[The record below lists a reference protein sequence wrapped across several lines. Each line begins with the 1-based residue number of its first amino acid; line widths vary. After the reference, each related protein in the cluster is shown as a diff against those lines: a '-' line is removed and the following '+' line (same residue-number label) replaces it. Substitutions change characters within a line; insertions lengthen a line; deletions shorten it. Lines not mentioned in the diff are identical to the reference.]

1 MACKRLFSVAA
12 IAVFFLMGPVAFGQR
27 FSFGIVGG
35 ASLTDDF
42 RSAAIGTHLTEEGV
56 LVDVTHRFYSTSKDY
71 IVGPMVELRLPFR
84 LSVEADG
91 LYRPLNYTSGAVN
104 PDGSLNSIS
113 PATVVTWEF
122 PVLAKY
128 GSPLRH
134 AQPFIE
140 VGPSFRS
147 SGNLNNAEP
156 SNHGFTAGVGLEA
169 RLFGRLKLA
178 PVVRYTRWGRDG
190 EFARNTVSPLTI
202 KDQVEFLVGLS
213 F

>member
-1 MACKRLFSVAA
+1 MAFKPLFSIAA
-12 IAVFFLMGPVAFGQR
+12 IAVCLLASPGAFGQR
-27 FSFGIVGG
+27 WSFGIAGG

-42 RSAAIGTHLTEEGV
+42 RNAAIGTYLSEAGV
-56 LVDVTHRFYSTSKDY
+56 LVSVVHRFYSTSKDY
-71 IVGPMVELRLPFR
+71 IVGPMVELRLPLH
-84 LSVEADG
+84 LSVEVEG
-91 LYRPLNYTSGAVN
+91 LYRPLNYTSAAVS
-104 PDGSLNSIS
+104 PDGSLVGVS

-128 GSPLRH
+128 RFPLRP

-140 VGPSFRS
+140 LGPSFRS

-156 SNHGFTAGVGLEA
+156 SNHGFTAGVGVEGHLV
-169 RLFGRLKLA
+169 GRLKVT

-190 EFARNTVSPLTI
+190 EFARHTVSPLTI
-202 KDQVEFLVGLS
+202 RDQMEFLVGFS